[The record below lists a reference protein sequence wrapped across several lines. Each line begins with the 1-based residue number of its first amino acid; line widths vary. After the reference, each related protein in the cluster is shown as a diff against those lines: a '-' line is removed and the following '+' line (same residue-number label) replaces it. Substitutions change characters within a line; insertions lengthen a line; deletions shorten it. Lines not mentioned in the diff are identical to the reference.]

1 MDFLK
6 FHPRFSGNR
15 DSGAN
20 LKKVLALVLAFA
32 CAFTMFAGAAFTD
45 SADIKVDTEVVDT
58 LVSLG
63 VVNGYD
69 DGSFKPNGT
78 VTRAEMAKMIYVLR
92 TGNSDASAYNDDKT
106 SFTDIGSHWARGY
119 IKYCQSLGIIAGK
132 SNTKFVPNEKV
143 SAQEAAKMLLVTL
156 GYNAQ
161 KAGLVGTG
169 WASKTNALADENG
182 LLEDVNTS
190 FTSACPRQY
199 AAQLIYNAIDAYTVV
214 LRDGEYTNM
223 KLVTGI
229 GGNDYNPTIGEK
241 YMGLNTQKGIL
252 VASGKTGINAQKTS
266 KEDSLAVNVADS
278 HGHYDYTVDKTFTK
292 VKGDYTALL
301 GQEVKVMY
309 KDTDDVYGVF
319 ATDKNNT
326 VVTTLGDID
335 LTDSN
340 KKLKVDGEKYDL
352 KGSYTTVTSNDTR
365 VSENNTAFASVQSK
379 ITGNAASTVTL
390 IDNDDD
396 DKLDVIVVTKPVA
409 VAKVTFVGSDSVTI
423 SGQGSYDFDDENIY
437 EGIKKNDFAVV
448 YSAATTKDGKV
459 NIVKADIVS
468 GKVTGVRG
476 SDVQV
481 GGNWYTKADAM
492 TGDNVELDSTY
503 DFAIMGGYLY
513 NANKTKTGSSDDVI
527 YVAEIV
533 PKTGLGADK
542 KADAKI
548 YKADGTTANVVVS
561 KIDGADAV
569 TSGAVTTGA
578 TNVEGKLYTYE
589 LDDDEYELKTVS
601 ASNIVSYDLFA
612 SDSTDVYDA
621 GKFAG
626 TYKFADDAIVFV
638 GNSSDKDATVKTG
651 KQVKA
656 WGDDSSDKFGAKGM
670 ALVSKENG
678 VNYVKVACIVDAT
691 DAPTSSDVKYGY
703 VTEKSYTTKIGS
715 DNYVVYKFWNGS
727 ENVTGYEKS
736 SSIVAS
742 KGEFISYKV
751 DKDTFEDGAKIKSVT
766 AITNKSAIT
775 EYDNDKYIQISGVAS
790 SVDTVDKDDTTVI
803 YVDTKNVKGANGSIV
818 VAEEKADGAYAKN
831 VVYSFT
837 RGKDYFDV
845 LFVDVNNQLYKADSD
860 DKEADVAAPVYTA
873 TSSVLVN
880 NVDGTNNVTI
890 TPNKNTGI
898 KKGDVIT
905 LTATPAATLSATK
918 DVVINITI
926 TPADGSEVITRTV
939 TLKKDAATTDT
950 ATATF
955 TMPAANVTITAAVA
969 A

>member
-1 MDFLK
+1 MK
-6 FHPRFSGNR
+6 
-15 DSGAN
+15 N

-58 LVSLG
+58 LVALG

-132 SNTKFVPNEKV
+132 SNTKFCPNDKV
-143 SAQEAAKMLLVTL
+143 TAQEAAKMLLVTL
-156 GYNAQ
+156 GYNAE
-161 KAGLVGTG
+161 KAGLTGAG

-229 GGNDYNPTIGEK
+229 GNDYNPTIGEK
-241 YMGLNTQKGIL
+241 YMGLKTQKGIL

-278 HGHYDYTVDKTFTK
+278 NGKYDYTVDKTFTK

-301 GQEVKVMY
+301 GQAVKVMY

-340 KKLKVDGEKYDL
+340 KKLKVNGEKYDL
-352 KGSYTTVTSNDTR
+352 KGSYTTATTADTL

-396 DKLDVIVVTKPVA
+396 DKLDVIVVTKPQA

-448 YSAATTKDGKV
+448 YSNATTKDGKV

-481 GGNWYTKADAM
+481 GGTWYTKADAM

-513 NANKTKTGSSDDVI
+513 NANKTKTGTADDVI

-533 PKTGLGADK
+533 AKTGLGATDK
-542 KADAKI
+542 AEAKI

-561 KIDGADAV
+561 KVDGQKAGSV
-569 TSGAVTTGA
+569 TLS
-578 TNVEGKLYTYE
+578 NVAAKLYTYE
-589 LDDDEYELKTVS
+589 MDGSDYELKTVS
-601 ASNIVSYDLFA
+601 ASNIVSYDLYAENTDGDTYTAAKFVTTGDAA
-612 SDSTDVYDA
+612 S
-621 GKFAG
+621 
-626 TYKFADDAIVFV
+626 YKFADDAIVFV

-670 ALVSKENG
+670 ALISKENG
-678 VNYVKVACIVDAT
+678 VNYVKVACIVAST
-691 DAPTSSDVKYGY
+691 DSPASSDVKYGY

-727 ENVTGYEKS
+727 ETVTGYEKS

-751 DKDTFEDGAKIKSVT
+751 DKDTFENGVKVKNVT

-775 EYDNDKYIQISGVAS
+775 EYDNDKYIKLADPAAA
-790 SVDTVDKDDTTVI
+790 SVDKVDKDDTTVI

-818 VAEEKADGAYAKN
+818 VADEKADGSYAKN

-837 RGKDYFDV
+837 AGKKYFDV
-845 LFVDVNNQLYKADSD
+845 LFVDVNNQLYQADSD
-860 DKEADVAAPVYTA
+860 DKEADVAAPTYTA
-873 TSSVLVN
+873 TSSVTVN
-880 NVDGTNNVTI
+880 NVDGSSHNVTI

-898 KKGDVIT
+898 KKGDIIT
-905 LTATPAATLSATK
+905 LTAAPAATLTAAK
-918 DVVINITI
+918 DVTINITI
-926 TPADGSEVITRTV
+926 TPANGGEVITRTV
-939 TLKKDAATTDT
+939 TLKKDATTANT
-950 ATATF
+950 ATVSF